1 MIHVGVIGCGKIAQV
16 RHLPEYA
23 DNEEAQIDG
32 VYDLNPERAKEIAE
46 KYGARSYSSY
56 EELLENPEIEA
67 VSVCVANDAHA
78 EITIAA
84 LKAGKHVLC
93 EKPMAVTLDQCNA
106 MVETARACGKYLMIG
121 HNQRLAKAHRMA
133 KKLLEKGEI
142 GNILTFKTSFAH
154 SGPENWA
161 IDRNNMWF
169 FDKNKSAFG
178 AMAHLGIHKTDL
190 IQFLTGQKVS
200 EVSAVITTLDK
211 RDSSGQLIGVDDNAI
226 CIYKMDRGTVG
237 TMTASWTCY
246 GPEDN
251 STILYGTDGVMRIYD
266 DPKYSIVVEK
276 RDGDRVYYEVD
287 QIQTNENQTKSGIID
302 LWVECLVRKQEPEI
316 SGEDALSAMKAVF
329 AALESSKSGQCVRV
343 R

>member
-1 MIHVGVIGCGKIAQV
+1 
-16 RHLPEYA
+16 
-23 DNEEAQIDG
+23 
-32 VYDLNPERAKEIAE
+32 
-46 KYGARSYSSY
+46 
-56 EELLENPEIEA
+56 
-67 VSVCVANDAHA
+67 
-78 EITIAA
+78 
-84 LKAGKHVLC
+84 
-93 EKPMAVTLDQCNA
+93 
-106 MVETARACGKYLMIG
+106 
-121 HNQRLAKAHRMA
+121 
-133 KKLLEKGEI
+133 
-142 GNILTFKTSFAH
+142 
-154 SGPENWA
+154 
-161 IDRNNMWF
+161 
-169 FDKNKSAFG
+169 
-178 AMAHLGIHKTDL
+178 
-190 IQFLTGQKVS
+190 
-200 EVSAVITTLDK
+200 
-211 RDSSGQLIGVDDNAI
+211 
-226 CIYKMDRGTVG
+226 MDRGTVG